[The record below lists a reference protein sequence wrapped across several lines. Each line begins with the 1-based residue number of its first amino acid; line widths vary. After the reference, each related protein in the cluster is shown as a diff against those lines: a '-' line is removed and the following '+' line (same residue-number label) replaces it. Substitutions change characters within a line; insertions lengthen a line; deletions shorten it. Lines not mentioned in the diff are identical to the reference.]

1 MGLEQGYSK
10 AAGRRIDIWEAMN
23 QQAAQAAAAAQA
35 ATDAAKP
42 KFEVPSTPEKVADP
56 IATPK
61 PPDDSSKMST
71 QMLDKLLSMVS
82 DLSERFT
89 KQEIGV
95 EFAIDYLQ
103 EGKKANESITK
114 DVTSLASKID
124 KIADDLSV
132 LNTRLDEMLAVESPE
147 EVVEE
152 PVATAAQNQVATQAT
167 NTVAA
172 PSAQNLVAS
181 TANTATTASTQT
193 AQTPVLDPRLAALT
207 V

>member
-42 KFEVPSTPEKVADP
+42 KFEVPSTPEKVAEP
-56 IATPK
+56 IAAPK

-71 QMLDKLLSMVS
+71 EMLDKLLSMVS

-103 EGKKANESITK
+103 EGKKANESLTK
-114 DVTSLASKID
+114 DVTNLASKID
-124 KIADDLSV
+124 KIADDLSI
-132 LNTRLDEMLAVESPE
+132 LNTRLDEMLSVENP
-147 EVVEE
+147 EE
-152 PVATAAQNQVATQAT
+152 PVAATTVQNQVATQST
-167 NTVAA
+167 NEVVA

-181 TANTATTASTQT
+181 TANTAATASTQT